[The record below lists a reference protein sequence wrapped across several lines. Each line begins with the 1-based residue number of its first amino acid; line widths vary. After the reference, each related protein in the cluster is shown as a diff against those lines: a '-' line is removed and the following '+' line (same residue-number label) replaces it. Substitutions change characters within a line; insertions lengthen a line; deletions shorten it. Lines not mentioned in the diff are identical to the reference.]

1 MTRAALS
8 ERKVNRKNDQ
18 DLSVPADD
26 VLMKKLADG
35 SKAGKERSEDAKAA
49 FRILFERHGGLIL
62 GYCSRILGDR
72 SLAEDVSQDVWMK
85 VIQNAK
91 NYEARNQL
99 RPWLLTL
106 SRNTCLNVLRS
117 RKSFVQI
124 DNDNESENG
133 SQIEYE
139 IEFEARKISNVATDE
154 GTAIQS
160 LLEKDRSKIFKTH
173 LDSLPAAQRTAL
185 SLLLIE
191 ELSYEEIARAMELTL
206 SAVKTHIHRGRKNL
220 EGLLQP
226 RGDT

>member
-1 MTRAALS
+1 VKRAALS

-26 VLMKKLADG
+26 VLMKKLANG
-35 SKAGKERSEDAKAA
+35 SQAGKERSEDAKTA
-49 FRILFERHGGLIL
+49 FRSLFERHGGLIL

-85 VIQNAK
+85 VIQNAQ

-106 SRNTCLNVLRS
+106 SRNACLNVLRS

-124 DNDNESENG
+124 DGDNESEIE
-133 SQIEYE
+133 SQ
-139 IEFEARKISNVATDE
+139 IEFEARKTSNVARDE
-154 GTAIQS
+154 GTAIQ
-160 LLEKDRSKIFKTH
+160 LLIEKDDSKNFKTH

-206 SAVKTHIHRGRKNL
+206 PAVKTHIHRGRKNL

-226 RGDT
+226 RGDA

>member
-1 MTRAALS
+1 VKRAALS
-8 ERKVNRKNDQ
+8 ERKVNGKNDQ

-26 VLMKKLADG
+26 VLMKKLANG

-85 VIQNAK
+85 VIQNAQK
-91 NYEARNQL
+91 YEARNQL
-99 RPWLLTL
+99 RSWLLTL

-124 DNDNESENG
+124 DGENESE
-133 SQIEYE
+133 IES
-139 IEFEARKISNVATDE
+139 EARKISNLAADE
-154 GTAIQS
+154 GTAIQ
-160 LLEKDRSKIFKTH
+160 LLIEKDGSKNFKTH

-191 ELSYEEIARAMELTL
+191 ELSYEEIARAMELSL
-206 SAVKTHIHRGRKNL
+206 PAVKTHIHRGRKNL

-226 RGDT
+226 RGDA

>member
-1 MTRAALS
+1 MKRAALS
-8 ERKVNRKNDQ
+8 EQPGNSKKEK
-18 DLSVPADD
+18 DLSIPADD
-26 VLMKKLADG
+26 VLMKKLAGG
-35 SKAGKERSEDAKAA
+35 SEAGKERSEDAKAA

-62 GYCSRILGDR
+62 GYCSRILADR

-85 VIQNAK
+85 VIQNARK
-91 NYEARNQL
+91 YEARNQL

-124 DNDNESENG
+124 DSDNET
-133 SQIEYE
+133 E
-139 IEFEARKISNVATDE
+139 IETEARRISSVATDE

-160 LLEKDRSKIFKTH
+160 LLKKDSSKNFKTH

-206 SAVKTHIHRGRKNL
+206 PAVKTHIHRGRKKL

-226 RGDT
+226 RGDA

>member
-1 MTRAALS
+1 MKRAALS
-8 ERKVNRKNDQ
+8 ERKVNGKNDQ

-26 VLMKKLADG
+26 VLMKKLANG

-85 VIQNAK
+85 VIQNAQK
-91 NYEARNQL
+91 YEARNQL
-99 RPWLLTL
+99 RSWLLTL

-124 DNDNESENG
+124 DGENESE
-133 SQIEYE
+133 IES
-139 IEFEARKISNVATDE
+139 EARKISNLAADE
-154 GTAIQS
+154 GTAIQ
-160 LLEKDRSKIFKTH
+160 LLIEKDGSKNFKTH

-191 ELSYEEIARAMELTL
+191 ELSYEEIARAMELSL
-206 SAVKTHIHRGRKNL
+206 PAVKTHIHRGRKNL

-226 RGDT
+226 RGDA

>member
-1 MTRAALS
+1 MKRAALS
-8 ERKVNRKNDQ
+8 EQKVNRKNQQ
-18 DLSVPADD
+18 DLSAPTDD
-26 VLMKKLADG
+26 SLMKKLASG
-35 SKAGKERSEDAKAA
+35 SKSGKERSEDAKAA
-49 FRILFERHGGLIL
+49 FRILFERHAGLIL

-85 VIQNAK
+85 VIQNAQ

-124 DNDNESENG
+124 DSDNESE
-133 SQIEYE
+133 IET
-139 IEFEARKISNVATDE
+139 EARKISNVASDE

-160 LLEKDRSKIFKTH
+160 LIEKDGSKNFKTH

-206 SAVKTHIHRGRKNL
+206 PAVKTHIHRGRKKL

-226 RGDT
+226 RGDA